1 MGTRIRLKDLMTILQ
16 NPDRIRIVK
25 GGRDLF
31 VGFMGQMEEEDRQ
44 KYADEIV
51 KRIKGAPEIR
61 HRKWK
66 EKGLMSPLL
75 PDQTADYSFSDL
87 QMTLY
92 HVIELEA

>member
-1 MGTRIRLKDLMTILQ
+1 METKIRLKDLMTMLR

-31 VGFMGQMEEEDRQ
+31 VGFMGQMEEEERQ

-51 KRIKGAPEIR
+51 KRIKGATEIR

>member
-51 KRIKGAPEIR
+51 KRIKGETEIR

>member
-31 VGFMGQMEEEDRQ
+31 VGFMGQIEEEDRQ
-44 KYADEIV
+44 KYADEVV
-51 KRIKGAPEIR
+51 KRIKGAPEITHSR
-61 HRKWK
+61 WK
-66 EKGLMSPLL
+66 EKGLRSPIL
-75 PDQTADYSFSDL
+75 PDQAADYSFSDL

>member
-1 MGTRIRLKDLMTILQ
+1 MGDKIIFKDLITLFR

-44 KYADEIV
+44 KYADEAV
-51 KRIKGAPEIR
+51 KRIKGAPEIT
-61 HRKWK
+61 HKHWK
-66 EKGLMSPLL
+66 EKGLRSPIL
-75 PDQTADYSFSDL
+75 PDQAADYSFSEL

>member
-1 MGTRIRLKDLMTILQ
+1 METKIRLKDLMTLLR

-31 VGFMGQMEEEDRQ
+31 VGFMGQMEEEERQ

>member
-1 MGTRIRLKDLMTILQ
+1 MGTRIRLKDLMAILQ

-31 VGFMGQMEEEDRQ
+31 AGFMGQMEEEDRQ
-44 KYADEIV
+44 KYADEVV
-51 KRIKGAPEIR
+51 KRIKGAPEIA
-61 HRKWK
+61 HKHWK
-66 EKGLMSPLL
+66 EKGLRSPLM
-75 PDQTADYSFSDL
+75 PDQAADYSFSDL

>member
-1 MGTRIRLKDLMTILQ
+1 METKIRLKDLMTLLR

-44 KYADEIV
+44 KYADEAV
-51 KRIKGAPEIR
+51 KRIKGAPEIT
-61 HRKWK
+61 HRRWK
-66 EKGLMSPLL
+66 EKGLRSPLL
-75 PDQTADYSFSDL
+75 PDQAADYSFSDL